1 MGINCCHPNGAF
13 NPDSRKL
20 LQIKHK
26 KNNHNKEDNEDN
38 AISDIEMLVLD
49 VEEEKIYTTKIS
61 LRIKES
67 IKGMSQL
74 NVNNNLFLC
83 GSENE
88 STEGAFL
95 FRIDNTKSLNSVVS
109 ILINAQHNHVY
120 PSMIYLPDSTIMV
133 VGGKKQIQC
142 ELFDIDKS
150 KWKYLP
156 ELPEERYH
164 CSLLLDHSNKY
175 VYLFGGFCS
184 EKGRNCTDILRMN
197 TESMMIWDKLLI
209 VEGKELLAKTMCGMI
224 RKENED
230 KEGKVVYIL
239 GGKNNKGEEC
249 DSIIEFDMTKRRA
262 KKLKSELKWKAKF
275 INQGGVN
282 VNKDTYVLFDKK
294 GNIHRVHLKDFTVYT
309 NIDEDEEDEIQSI

>member
-1 MGINCCHPNGAF
+1 MGINCCHTNGAF

-26 KNNHNKEDNEDN
+26 QKKENDEDNKQ
-38 AISDIEMLVLD
+38 ISDLGMLVLD
-49 VEEEKIYTTKIS
+49 VEEEKIYTTKVC

-74 NVNNNLFLC
+74 NVNNNLYLC
-83 GSENE
+83 GSESG

-95 FRIDNTKSLNSVVS
+95 FRIDNTKCLNSVVS

-120 PSMIYLPDSTIMV
+120 PSMLYLPNNTIIV
-133 VGGKKQIQC
+133 VGGKNQIQC
-142 ELFDIDKS
+142 ELFDINNT

-164 CSLLLDHSNKY
+164 CSLILDHHNKY

-184 EKGRNCTDILRMN
+184 EKGTNCTDILRMN
-197 TESMMIWDKLLI
+197 TENLMIWDKLLI
-209 VEGKELLAKTMCGMI
+209 VEGKELLSKTMCGMI
-224 RKENED
+224 RKENDDNER
-230 KEGKVVYIL
+230 KVVYIL

-249 DSIIEFDMTKRRA
+249 DSIIEFDIKKRTA

-275 INQGGVN
+275 INQGGLN
-282 VNKDTYVLFDKK
+282 ANKDTYVLFDKK

-309 NIDEDEEDEIQSI
+309 NIEEDDDEIQSL